1 MTSPENVDKYLPLS
15 EATYYIML
23 TLAETLHGYGVMQK
37 VAEISNGE
45 VKIGPGTLYG
55 AFINLEKEG
64 LITKVGE
71 EERRKSYA
79 LTQKGKMVLLRQIE
93 RLVIMSRNGLAV
105 SVRLSLDV
113 WGKERQEDSYEKGQS
128 EEI

>member
-1 MTSPENVDKYLPLS
+1 MTSTEYIEKYLPLS

-23 TLAETLHGYGVMQK
+23 TLAEPLHGYGVMQK

-55 AFINLEKEG
+55 AFINLEREG
-64 LITKVGE
+64 LIVKVGE
-71 EERRKSYA
+71 EERRKSYT
-79 LTQKGKMVLLRQIE
+79 LTQKGKMVLLKQIE

-113 WGKERQEDSYEKGQS
+113 WGGEEQEDNNEQGYIQ
-128 EEI
+128 